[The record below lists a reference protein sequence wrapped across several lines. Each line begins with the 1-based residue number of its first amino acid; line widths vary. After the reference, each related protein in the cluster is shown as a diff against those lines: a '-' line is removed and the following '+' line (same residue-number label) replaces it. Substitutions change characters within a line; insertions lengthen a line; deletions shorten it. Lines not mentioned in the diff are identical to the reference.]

1 MTRRL
6 TNTARVE
13 LRNAVRI
20 HAHARHGIFDRADLA
35 SLGIDP
41 DIIRSFTKRGWWTRL
56 HHGIYIDTDVLVG
69 ATDPHDRTPILAAA
83 AIAAMSGPAYT
94 FGPTAAALHGLV
106 VDRRLLESASLVRPT
121 TTDQRALRRRVT
133 APSQLGDVRIHRH
146 PVATERLITVD
157 GLPSVDRPTAAI
169 TTAAE
174 SEPMWALATLDSL
187 VWRDPAMLELLP
199 QLVEEW
205 RGLKGL
211 GTVRD
216 AVMWTRDGAQSP
228 LESISRFHFIAGG
241 LPEAL
246 LQVPFYDD
254 EGLIGYADFTWNGLK
269 VIGEADG
276 LGKYASRED
285 LIAEKRREDRL
296 RALGWIVVR
305 WTWEEMFRN
314 PRAVVERI
322 WRAARQAGYQATRSA

>member
-1 MTRRL
+1 M
-6 TNTARVE
+6 
-13 LRNAVRI
+13 
-20 HAHARHGIFDRADLA
+20 
-35 SLGIDP
+35 
-41 DIIRSFTKRGWWTRL
+41 KRGWWTKL
-56 HHGIYIDTDVLVG
+56 HHGVYIDTDVLVN
-69 ATDPHDRTPILAAA
+69 ATDPLDRTHILAAA
-83 AIAAMSGPAYT
+83 AIAAIPGPAYT
-94 FGPTAAALHGLV
+94 FGPTAAVIQGLV
-106 VDRRLLESASLVRPT
+106 VDRRLLEAVSIVRPT
-121 TTDQRALRRRVT
+121 TSDQRALRRRVT
-133 APSQLGDVRIHRH
+133 GPSQLGDVHIHRH
-146 PVATERLITVD
+146 PVASERLVTVE
-157 GLPSVDRPTAAI
+157 GIPSVDRTTAAI
-169 TTAAE
+169 STAAA

-187 VWRDPAMLELLP
+187 VWRDPALLELLP

-211 GTVRD
+211 GTVRE
-216 AVMWTRDGAQSP
+216 AATWARDGAQSP

-296 RALGWIVVR
+296 RALGWVVVR
-305 WTWEEMFRN
+305 WTWEEIFRN

-322 WRAARQAGYQATRSA
+322 WRAARQANYNATRSA

>member
-6 TNTARVE
+6 TNTDRAE
-13 LRNAVRI
+13 LRNAVRT
-20 HAHARHGIFDRADLA
+20 HAQARHGIFDRTDLA

-41 DIIRSFTKRGWWTRL
+41 DIIRSFMKRGWWTRL
-56 HHGIYIDTDVLVG
+56 HHGVYIDTDVL
-69 ATDPHDRTPILAAA
+69 ADTTDPQDRTRILAAA
-83 AIAAMSGPAYT
+83 AIAAIPGPAHA
-94 FGPTAAALHGLV
+94 FGSTAAVLHRLV
-106 VDRRLLESASLVRPT
+106 VDRRLLDSTSLVRPT

-133 APSQLGDVRIHRH
+133 GPSQLRDVRVHRH
-146 PVATERLITVD
+146 PVATERLITVQ
-157 GLPSVDRPTAAI
+157 GLPCVDRPTAAI
-169 TTAAE
+169 STAAE

-199 QLVEEW
+199 QLIEEW

-211 GTVRD
+211 GTVRN
-216 AVMWTRDGAQSP
+216 AAIWARDGAQSP
-228 LESISRFHFIAGG
+228 LESISRFHFMAAG

-254 EGLIGYADFTWNGLK
+254 EGLIGYADFTWNDLR

-285 LIAEKRREDRL
+285 LIAEKHREDRL

-305 WTWEEMFRN
+305 WTWEEIFHN
-314 PRAVVERI
+314 PKAVVERI
-322 WRAARQAGYQATRSA
+322 WRAARQANYNATRSA